1 MNNDSEVAHPRSGS
15 SFTRFLIELE
25 SVWKCWFLR
34 REETVVPRE
43 KPLRAKERT
52 NSLLI
57 PRMAQAPGLEPR
69 AALVGGEARR
79 VISPLH
85 YFPSHVNVF
94 CISIF
99 CFALVSWTR
108 FYLKSMFCA
117 RCAAYMKTLASRQFL
132 LSVVQEIIFKYVS
145 QLFME

>member
-57 PRMAQAPGLEPR
+57 PRMARRGEASDFT
-69 AALVGGEARR
+69 AALFF
-79 VISPLH
+79 LH
-85 YFPSHVNVF
+85 
-94 CISIF
+94 
-99 CFALVSWTR
+99 
-108 FYLKSMFCA
+108 M
-117 RCAAYMKTLASRQFL
+117 
-132 LSVVQEIIFKYVS
+132 
-145 QLFME
+145 

>member
-57 PRMAQAPGLEPR
+57 PRMAQAPGFEPR

-79 VISPLH
+79 VISSLH
-85 YFPSHVNVF
+85 YFSFPCECLLYFH
-94 CISIF
+94 
-99 CFALVSWTR
+99 
-108 FYLKSMFCA
+108 
-117 RCAAYMKTLASRQFL
+117 FL
-132 LSVVQEIIFKYVS
+132 LCFGVMDTILLKIYV
-145 QLFME
+145 LC